1 MTERPR
7 IHRPKLERSGPIRN
21 GSTSASEE
29 PDERAP
35 ERDEPRAFSDTIARS
50 VDLGY
55 RVIDEY
61 LRQGQRAA
69 RALGDRA
76 ADPAGGFSGAIPDLY
91 ARFSRYASD
100 FAGLWLEMLGAAGTQ
115 SPLEAYPAREPDPE
129 SPPAASELPP
139 LGVEV
144 RSERATSIELELR
157 PGARFRSLAVHDLRA
172 REVGAPRLRAR
183 CETEAGTG
191 RVRILVEV
199 PRDQPAGAYSGLLL
213 DAEASVP
220 VGTLSVRVEP

>member
-7 IHRPKLERSGPIRN
+7 IHRPKLERSEPIRSWSAVT
-21 GSTSASEE
+21 GETSDGEAAE
-29 PDERAP
+29 AG
-35 ERDEPRAFSDTIARS
+35 EPRAFSDTIARS

-69 RALGDRA
+69 RTFGDRGP
-76 ADPAGGFSGAIPDLY
+76 DPAGGLGSALPDLY
-91 ARFSRYASD
+91 ARFARYASD
-100 FAGLWLEMLGAAGTQ
+100 FAGLWLEMLGSAGSQ
-115 SPLEAYPAREPDPE
+115 SPFEASPAREAEPE
-129 SPPAASELPP
+129 SPPGAPDLPA

-144 RSERATSIELELR
+144 RSRRATAIELELR
-157 PGARFRSLAVHDLRA
+157 PGARFRSLVVHDLRT
-172 REVGAPRLRAR
+172 REAGVPRLRAR

-191 RVRILVEV
+191 RVRIVVDV
-199 PRDQPAGAYSGLLL
+199 PHDQPAGAYSGLLL